1 MKKVKEITIA
11 DIAKRARVSK
21 ATVSAVLNLKD
32 SVRKS
37 TRENVLQ
44 VMKALNYRPKG
55 MARNMKYG
63 NTEKIIGIIVKEFN
77 YPFFTTIAEGAKEYA
92 GSRGY
97 SVIIASSDYD
107 HVKEK
112 KFTNIF
118 SAKDIKG
125 AIIAPIIEG
134 NSEIEHLF
142 KLKMLNY
149 PFVLLGDVKGISANV
164 VEIDNIKAIK
174 KAVEY
179 LISIGHKKIVHFAGP
194 PQSAHTKERIEGF
207 RYAFSETALA
217 FNIKMIVPIGFNKE
231 ESYEKTLKYF
241 RSRKQKDYPT
251 AIVCFNDLQALTVM
265 TALKDLN
272 IKVPDDI
279 SIIGNDDI
287 HFTEIHSVP
296 LTTIRSPQ
304 MEIGRKA
311 AEILIRNIESSII
324 LPLEKIVLD
333 AELIIRQSTRSLNI

>member
-1 MKKVKEITIA
+1 MKKEKEITIA